1 MSAAEWAA
9 VERTAEA
16 RDDFA
21 QGCPICLEPFAA
33 ADHGPNP
40 AVLLSCSHTFHRRC
54 LASAERCIG
63 VAERCC
69 PICRKASY
77 EAKITGVAAD
87 AARRRAAST
96 LQRGFRTRLAAGRYR
111 ARQIAVYGAGRGD
124 GARRR
129 RFQER
134 EVLALG
140 DRVTRDV
147 DARADPPCAR
157 AGEAA
162 CAICM
167 GPLAERERVL
177 LSCSHVFHARCVAA
191 LERFNLEAAHLCP
204 CCRAPYAS
212 RDYDGASSDDD
223 DDDDD
228 ALPEVAGL
236 DRALLGELDA
246 ADARRAALWDALRF
260 RAETS
265 WPVKS
270 LVHEQFSDGF
280 PALARILASPG
291 GQPDAEGF
299 FHYWFGVCDF
309 DTQQQCEQAAATL
322 RSLCAEMAK
331 APEAMARLR
340 PTLEDHMRYWQ
351 RSPAAAAVAQLGNP
365 PPPSQP
371 NQYYARSPDSIKKG
385 RWTDDEHQQFMDL
398 MAVHGKSWSKI
409 AAHMVNRSEP
419 QVRSHA
425 QKHFAKERKEQE
437 EAAAALAG
445 EQPAD
450 DGSAPP
456 KKARLKN
463 AAGAVAPTDG
473 GGAILGLAQL
483 GSAQAFQAPAPQAP
497 APPAF
502 AASSEADADRA
513 VAPGAR
519 RAADG
524 GYGV

>member
-1 MSAAEWAA
+1 MM
-9 VERTAEA
+9 
-16 RDDFA
+16 
-21 QGCPICLEPFAA
+21 
-33 ADHGPNP
+33 
-40 AVLLSCSHTFHRRC
+40 
-54 LASAERCIG
+54 
-63 VAERCC
+63 
-69 PICRKASY
+69 
-77 EAKITGVAAD
+77 
-87 AARRRAAST
+87 
-96 LQRGFRTRLAAGRYR
+96 RTRER
-111 ARQIAVYGAGRGD
+111 AHPSRPATHPPP
-124 GARRR
+124 
-129 RFQER
+129 
-134 EVLALG
+134 
-140 DRVTRDV
+140 TR
-147 DARADPPCAR
+147 
-157 AGEAA
+157 
-162 CAICM
+162 
-167 GPLAERERVL
+167 
-177 LSCSHVFHARCVAA
+177 
-191 LERFNLEAAHLCP
+191 
-204 CCRAPYAS
+204 
-212 RDYDGASSDDD
+212 
-223 DDDDD
+223 
-228 ALPEVAGL
+228 
-236 DRALLGELDA
+236 
-246 ADARRAALWDALRF
+246 RF

-280 PALARILASPG
+280 PALAMKLASPG

-351 RSPAAAAVAQLGNP
+351 RSPAATALAQLGNP

-445 EQPAD
+445 QPGEPAAD

-513 VAPGAR
+513 VASLLAAR
-519 RAADG
+519 EEAPPKPAVFSYQDPAPQQPLQPASFSYQDPAPRAEPPADG